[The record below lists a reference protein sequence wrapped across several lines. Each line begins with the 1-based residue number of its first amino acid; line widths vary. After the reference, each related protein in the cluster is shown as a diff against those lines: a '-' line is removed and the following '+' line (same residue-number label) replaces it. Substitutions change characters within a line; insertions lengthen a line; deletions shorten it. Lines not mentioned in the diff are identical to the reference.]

1 MWSVNL
7 AFISVFASSV
17 IVLLYTM
24 YIHACTMAHGINFK
38 LRKTIRLFKAKIE
51 KKGNGDF

>member
-24 YIHACTMAHGINFK
+24 YIHACTMAHGINFI